1 MQYVKKLNEQGDYV
15 NTEEE
20 IPQWEGDF
28 CERASGKV
36 LLEKQKTKHAIIMA
50 LSSVNFSDPN
60 ASSVAEGG
68 GKALSQVTDG
78 TLNIQIVENYTSCNY
93 RQNNFSSFIPLL
105 LSSL

>member
-78 TLNIQIVENYTSCNY
+78 TLKIQKLKILCHYT
-93 RQNNFSSFIPLL
+93 RL
-105 LSSL
+105 

>member
-78 TLNIQIVENYTSCNY
+78 TLNIQKLKI
-93 RQNNFSSFIPLL
+93 
-105 LSSL
+105 